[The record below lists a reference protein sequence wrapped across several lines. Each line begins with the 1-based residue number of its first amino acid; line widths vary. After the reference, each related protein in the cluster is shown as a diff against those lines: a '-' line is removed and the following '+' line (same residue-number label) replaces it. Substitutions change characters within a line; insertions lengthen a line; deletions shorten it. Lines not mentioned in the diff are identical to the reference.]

1 MIYLIAG
8 QSATGKT
15 TQANILNQDE
25 NFHKII
31 SYTTRDKRKNEK
43 DGIDYHFI
51 SEEKFKDLEKNNF
64 FVAPVKYSGNYYG
77 IAKKDLEKFHR
88 NSKNIILVLEL
99 SGVKEIKS
107 KFEDSISIYL
117 DLNDDEM
124 VDRMKA
130 RGDSPEKIKDR
141 LENKQD
147 FTGFADHT
155 IDGSKSIEE
164 ISKEIRDIVGI

>member
-25 NFHKII
+25 NFHKIV

-51 SEEKFKDLEKNNF
+51 STEKFKDLEKNNF

-77 IAKKDLEKFHR
+77 IAKKDLAYFRIYEATGHQVTTFMINDSLEFMQEK
-88 NSKNIILVLEL
+88 
-99 SGVKEIKS
+99 
-107 KFEDSISIYL
+107 L
-117 DLNDDEM
+117 D
-124 VDRMKA
+124 
-130 RGDSPEKIKDR
+130 
-141 LENKQD
+141 
-147 FTGFADHT
+147 F
-155 IDGSKSIEE
+155 
-164 ISKEIRDIVGI
+164 